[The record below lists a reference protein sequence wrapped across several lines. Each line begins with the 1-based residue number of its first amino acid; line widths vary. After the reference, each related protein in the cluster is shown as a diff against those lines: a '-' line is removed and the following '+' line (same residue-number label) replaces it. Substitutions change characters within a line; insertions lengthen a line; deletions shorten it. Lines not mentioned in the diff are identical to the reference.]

1 MLFSVESNSFIST
14 PIFSFRT
21 SLRTWWWWWCWWW
34 CWWQYWWWWSRI
46 MKMMMQLMNN
56 YVKDGNGSLLVFKRL
71 RIKHFVTGGFLKV
84 IIKIWRKSTGFHS
97 ISWEG
102 SYTWEDRYTHILLTS
117 YTTISLSFHLFDLS
131 KLCVF
136 KCVFKLPAWKVE
148 KSHWMHLFDFSPV
161 CIFKCCLKLP
171 AWEDA

>member
-21 SLRTWWWWWCWWW
+21 SLRTWWWWRCWWW

-56 YVKDGNGSLLVFKRL
+56 YVKDGNGSLLVFKRS
-71 RIKHFVTGGFLKV
+71 RIKLFVTGGFLKV
-84 IIKIWRKSTGFHS
+84 IIKIWRKKYRISFNLMRGQLHLRGQVHS
-97 ISWEG
+97 
-102 SYTWEDRYTHILLTS
+102 HLTD
-117 YTTISLSFHLFDLS
+117 TIHYKVTLVSFVWPF
-131 KLCVF
+131 CVF